1 MLGKR
6 GEKLGVVLFFFGGT
20 KIVKRCIVQFY
31 RYFRS
36 MESMVGPPHSS
47 GDRVV
52 VIAVIAIHDR
62 VENG

>member
-1 MLGKR
+1 
-6 GEKLGVVLFFFGGT
+6 
-20 KIVKRCIVQFY
+20 
-31 RYFRS
+31 

-62 VENG
+62 VENGWVHDADAVVSRCA